1 MNYQIADFIIRIK
14 NAALANR
21 KEVHMPYTNVVLAIG
36 KVLVK
41 EGFLSD
47 IKEDTE
53 ADSKKRTLVATVRYV
68 RRKPVV
74 HDVTVISKPSLRIYK
89 PTHEVGRNK
98 DRAVTTIFST
108 SSGVMTGRDAV
119 KKGVGGE
126 LLFAIW

>member
-14 NAALANR
+14 NAAMANR
-21 KEVHMPYTNVVLAIG
+21 KEVKMPYANVLLSIG

-41 EGFLSD
+41 EGFLSE
-47 IKEDTE
+47 IKEDTVD
-53 ADSKKRTLVATVRYV
+53 AKKRTLVATVRYV

-74 HDVTVISKPSLRIYK
+74 HDITVISKPSLRVYK
-89 PTHEVGRNK
+89 PTHEVGQNK
-98 DRAVTTIFST
+98 DRAVTTIYST
-108 SSGVMTGRDAV
+108 SSGVMTGKEAV